1 MILTV
6 SILLLCR
13 RSTSHEIRTK
23 AAGIHPWIPAALF
36 FVQESAPSRWA
47 NPFAACH
54 RARGFFLPG
63 KSLLHRCIVQKMLQM
78 RDCTLLADLKRR
90 GLRTAAP

>member
-23 AAGIHPWIPAALF
+23 AAGIHPWIPAALVF
-36 FVQESAPSRWA
+36 CTGIRTQPMGKPVRCLPPGQRL
-47 NPFAACH
+47 
-54 RARGFFLPG
+54 FLPG
-63 KSLLHRCIVQKMLQM
+63 ESLLHRCIVQKMLQM

-90 GLRTAAP
+90 CLRTAAP